1 MVGWKLTAFVV
12 AMATSSKTL
21 TKLFQ
26 LTSNQQSFHSHKL
39 CSSQIPV
46 VSFYISPIAST
57 LSSSL
62 ANTTNLKPSLK
73 KSMALKNI
81 SVLIFSLCYMLS
93 FSLLASFSIA
103 DASSS
108 SIVPPETICGSTVH
122 PTYCSKTVLANQN
135 GNVFDYGRVSFQK
148 SLSQTR
154 KFLKLVGSYLQ
165 GSLSLSQ
172 YTISAL
178 EDCRYLAEQNFE
190 YLSNIYATTS
200 QASGVLPTSQ
210 AEDFKNYLSAVLTN
224 QQTCLEGLQSTT
236 SDARVKNHLLSSL
249 SDDLKL
255 YSVTL
260 ALFLKGWVPEKKIIT
275 SWPQNGRHLN
285 FKNGRLPL
293 VMSDRV
299 RAIYDSARHHGRKLL
314 TTDDGGSVVV
324 SDIVVVSQDGSG
336 NFTTINDAI
345 AAAPNNTVAGDGYFL
360 VFITEGV
367 YQEYVSIAKSKTYL
381 MLVGDGINRTII
393 TGNHSVGDNFTT
405 FNSATVGK
413 KK

>member
-1 MVGWKLTAFVV
+1 
-12 AMATSSKTL
+12 
-21 TKLFQ
+21 
-26 LTSNQQSFHSHKL
+26 
-39 CSSQIPV
+39 
-46 VSFYISPIAST
+46 
-57 LSSSL
+57 
-62 ANTTNLKPSLK
+62 
-73 KSMALKNI
+73 MALKNI
-81 SVLIFSLCYMLS
+81 SVLVFSLSYVIS
-93 FSLLASFSIA
+93 FSVLASFSIA
-103 DASSS
+103 DTSSS
-108 SIVPPETICGSTVH
+108 SIVPPETICGSTVD

-135 GNVFDYGRVSFQK
+135 GNVFDYGVISFQQ

-154 KFLKLVGSYLQ
+154 KFYSLVDSYLQ
-165 GSLSLSQ
+165 GSSSLSQ
-172 YTISAL
+172 YTIGAI

-200 QASGVLPTSQ
+200 QARSVLPTSQ
-210 AEDFKNYLSAVLTN
+210 AEDFETYLSAVLTN
-224 QQTCLEGLQSTT
+224 QQTCLEGLQSIT
-236 SDARVKNHLLSSL
+236 SDARVKNGLLSSL

-255 YSVTL
+255 QSVTL

-293 VMSDRV
+293 IMSDRV

-314 TTDDGGSVVV
+314 STDNGGSVVV

-345 AAAPNNTVAGDGYFL
+345 NAAPNNTVVDDGYFI

-367 YQEYVSIAKSKTYL
+367 YQEYLSIAKNKKYL
-381 MLVGDGINRTII
+381 MLVGDGINQTII

-413 KK
+413 QK